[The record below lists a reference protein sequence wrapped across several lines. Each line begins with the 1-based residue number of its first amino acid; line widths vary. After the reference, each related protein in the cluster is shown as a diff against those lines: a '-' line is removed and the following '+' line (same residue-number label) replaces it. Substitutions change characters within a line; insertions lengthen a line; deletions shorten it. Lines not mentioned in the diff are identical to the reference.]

1 MESMEVIEVIEIGN
15 GMAISTGKKSKSNV
29 LNSIFKSFFLTET
42 KRRENKK
49 PTEAVSSDGMGHL
62 PSQPMAQFRF

>member
-1 MESMEVIEVIEIGN
+1 MEWRSLQERNRNRTFQIVSLK
-15 GMAISTGKKSKSNV
+15 A
-29 LNSIFKSFFLTET
+29 FFLTET

-49 PTEAVSSDGMGHL
+49 PTEAVSSDSEGMGHL

>member
-1 MESMEVIEVIEIGN
+1 MEWRSLQERNRNRTFQIVSLK
-15 GMAISTGKKSKSNV
+15 A
-29 LNSIFKSFFLTET
+29 FFLTET